1 MYKGMFSKIIA
12 ILVIGLCLFNCTQK
26 KNPIGFEEGPDP
38 IEIILDHS
46 FFNDQFYSSED
57 SCGTTNFDNL
67 LLGRYESNDNDS
79 ENEAFALIKFTSIPD
94 SFYEISNVKLNLKI
108 KTRNNFDIV
117 DNTTLKIGKIISED
131 WFETTTKW
139 TSPTDSTDWSVSG
152 GFSADDYE
160 LYENLD
166 ITEIDDSISIV
177 FPNAVL
183 ENWIDSDSTNF
194 GIVLFT
200 ETNESFMEI
209 YSSEYSN
216 DNSPTLYFDFRETE
230 EDTLSNETSLPSH
243 DAFVYKTD
251 DIYLKF
257 QNQLIL
263 SNIQPIKMFTK
274 FDLPDTLFTNQES
287 IEDTTSYLQRLTIN
301 KAELILNNNNS
312 SQYPLEGTIYID
324 PYIVMSDTLNF
335 DDTSYPMLSDDDYED
350 LYIASSSD
358 SLTSD
363 EFVIDITKIVQAYTS
378 GEYENYGIMLMSIYE
393 NRNFINL
400 EFDTEPTIKIIFTP
414 PYLDE

>member
-1 MYKGMFSKIIA
+1 
-12 ILVIGLCLFNCTQK
+12 TQK
-26 KNPIGFEEGPDP
+26 KNPIGFEGGPDP
-38 IEIILDHS
+38 IEIIFDHS
-46 FFNDQFYSSED
+46 FFNNQFYSSED

-67 LLGRYESNDNDS
+67 LLGRYDS
-79 ENEAFALIKFTSIPD
+79 NEAFALIKFTSLPD
-94 SFYEISNVKLNLKI
+94 SFYQISDVKLNLKI

-117 DNTTLKIGKIISED
+117 DNSTLRVGKITSND
-131 WFETTTKW
+131 WFETTAKW
-139 TSPTDSTDWSVSG
+139 TSPTDSTDWAVPG
-152 GFSADDYE
+152 GFSVDDYE
-160 LYENLD
+160 LYEDLD

-177 FPNAVL
+177 LPDDVL
-183 ENWIDSDSTNF
+183 GNWINSDSTNF

-200 ETNESFMEI
+200 ETDESFMEI

-230 EDTLSNETSLPSH
+230 EDTLSNETSLPSN
-243 DAFVYKTD
+243 DGFVYKTD
-251 DIYLKF
+251 DIYQKF
-257 QNQLIL
+257 QTRLIL
-263 SNIQPIKMFTK
+263 SNIQPIRMFTK

-287 IEDTTSYLQRLTIN
+287 IEDTASYLQRLTIN
-301 KAELILNNNNS
+301 KAELILSNNNS

-324 PYIVMSDTLNF
+324 PYIVTSDTLNF

-350 LYIASSSD
+350 LYITSSSD

-363 EFVIDITKIVQAYTS
+363 EFVVDITKIIQAYTS

-400 EFDTEPTIKIIFTP
+400 EFDTEPTIRIIFTP